1 MYSLTPPTSTE
12 PMYLIS
18 ESELSEL
25 EIDSS
30 EDTYGSTDGIEIA
43 ERIRARGPVQQAP
56 AGPCKD
62 CTDPNQCY
70 VPCHQVP
77 KNPCI
82 ERGCTDIEDC
92 DEICVHSRIFS
103 PNWVKEHDAALIA
116 QEREKWERERA
127 QALPTE
133 TCPICDIAASCDH
146 RFGAN
151 GYPPCVQ
158 RAAAQAREDVLAH
171 LTAKL
176 QERKSQIE
184 SVQHGNPIP
193 ERSRGRIIGLLD
205 ACCEIESLRSEVGK

>member
-1 MYSLTPPTSTE
+1 MTMKSNGKQASTE

-18 ESELSEL
+18 ESELTEL

-30 EDTYGSTDGIEIA
+30 EDTYGCTDGIEIA
-43 ERIRARGPVQQAP
+43 ERIRARGPVVAQQAP
-56 AGPCKD
+56 ASPCKD

-116 QEREKWERERA
+116 QA
-127 QALPTE
+127 
-133 TCPICDIAASCDH
+133 IAED
-146 RFGAN
+146 RKLRPR
-151 GYPPCVQ
+151 PPCEECNWQ
-158 RAAAQAREDVLAH
+158 ERLEKEKAQARADVLRQIGTFAIARRRDGIACH
-171 LTAKL
+171 LVPIDWVAGKL
-176 QERKSQIE
+176 
-184 SVQHGNPIP
+184 
-193 ERSRGRIIGLLD
+193 
-205 ACCEIESLRSEVGK
+205 ESLRSEVGK